1 MNPVD
6 QWHYETLGKAACE
19 ALKKN
24 GFDAV
29 YVATGAEALERVAAL
44 IKPGMKVGF
53 GGSMTVKAIGVDAK
67 AKELG
72 AVILDHNAPG
82 LDADRKME
90 ILRAQLT
97 CDLFISG
104 SNAVTLDGDLVNVD
118 RNGNRVGALSFG
130 PRKTVVVAGANKV
143 VRDIDEALARIE
155 TTASPKNNKR
165 LGMPNPCVKTG
176 TCEDCRGEARIC
188 RIYQILRR
196 KPGMSDFTVIV
207 VGESL
212 GF

>member
-1 MNPVD
+1 MTPIEK
-6 QWHYETLGKAACE
+6 WHLETLGRAACE

-29 YVATGAEALERVAAL
+29 YVATGADALGKVAAF
-44 IKPGMKVGF
+44 IKPGMTVGF
-53 GGSMTVKAIGVDAK
+53 GGSMTVKSIGAQEK
-67 AKELG
+67 AAALG
-72 AVILDHNAPG
+72 AKILDHNVPG
-82 LDADRKME
+82 LDNERKME

-104 SNAVTLDGDLVNVD
+104 SNAITLDGDLVNVD
-118 RNGNRVGALSFG
+118 RNGNRTGALGFG
-130 PRKTVVVAGANKV
+130 PKKTVVVVGANKV
-143 VRDIDEALARIE
+143 TRDIDEALARIE
-155 TTASPKNNKR
+155 TVAAPMNNKR
-165 LGMPNPCVKTG
+165 LDMPNPCVRSG
-176 TCEDCRGEARIC
+176 QCEDCQGETRAC

-196 KPGMSDFTVIV
+196 KPGYSDFTVVV